1 MDFWDQEILA
11 GLCPQHM
18 RFVRTYVET
27 DDWREAVKAAWPESQ
42 GPHSRFHEAM
52 CNPKVKEALG
62 IARAAVVQHMGMN
75 RAAILRDL
83 EGLAQFNPRD
93 YVDHESGLPKPLH
106 QLTDAQARA
115 LGDVEY
121 TLTENGCVVPV
132 KLKTSRVEA
141 LKVLAKANGMLD
153 KGAGEE
159 KPTYNF
165 DLHFGAEVSGK
176 GVTVQAGGT
185 TLDIKLSDG

>member
-42 GPHSRFHEAM
+42 APNARFHEAM

-62 IARAAVVQHMGMN
+62 IARAAVIQHMGMS
-75 RAAILRDL
+75 RAAILREL
-83 EGLAQFNPRD
+83 EYLARFNPAD
-93 YVDHESGLPKPLH
+93 YIGTDGRPVALATLPEEK
-106 QLTDAQARA
+106 ARA
-115 LGDVEY
+115 LGDMEFALLPDGTVI
-121 TLTENGCVVPV
+121 PV
-132 KLKTSRVEA
+132 KNKTTKIEA